1 VCPAWVF
8 SRRQQSVT
16 WRLPTAQKTD
26 AISSLRQLTHG
37 CMRCTVFGT
46 GYLGA
51 THAAGMAELGHE
63 VVGVDIDPGK
73 VAKLAAGDVPF
84 YEPGLRKMLR
94 DNIAAGRLRFT
105 TDYDLAA
112 EFADVHF
119 LGVGTPQKRG
129 EYGADISHVNAVI
142 DTLAPRLTR
151 DSVIVGKSTVPVG
164 TAAELVQR
172 ARAAVR
178 PGVDV
183 EVAWNPEF
191 LREGFALQDTL
202 RPDRIVLGVQ
212 DGSTRS
218 EAAIREL
225 YAPMLEAGVP
235 FLVTDLQTA
244 ELVKVSANA
253 FLATKISFINAISE
267 VCEAAGADVSVL
279 ADALGYDPR
288 IGRQFLNAGLGFGG
302 GCLPKD
308 IRAFM
313 ARAGELGADQALTF
327 LREVD
332 SINMRRRTRMVEL
345 ATTAC
350 GGSLLGAN
358 IAVLGAA
365 FKPESDDVRDSP
377 ALNVAGQ
384 LQLNGAAV
392 NVFDPKGL
400 DNAQRVFPTLNY
412 AVSVEDACERADA
425 VLVLTEWREVVG
437 LDPDD
442 LAHLVRA
449 KVVVDGRNCLDAA
462 RWTQAGWKVFRLGA
476 PRP

>member
-1 VCPAWVF
+1 
-8 SRRQQSVT
+8 
-16 WRLPTAQKTD
+16 
-26 AISSLRQLTHG
+26 
-37 CMRCTVFGT
+37 MRCTVFGT

-51 THAAGMAELGHE
+51 THAVGMAELGHE

-73 VAKLAAGDVPF
+73 VAKLAGGDIPF
-84 YEPGLRKMLR
+84 YEPGLRKLLQE
-94 DNIAAGRLRFT
+94 NLAAGRLSFT
-105 TDYDLAA
+105 TDYDTAVG
-112 EFADVHF
+112 FADLHF
-119 LGVGTPQKRG
+119 LGVGTPQKKG
-129 EYGADISHVNAVI
+129 EYAADLRHVYAVI
-142 DTLAPRLTR
+142 DALVPRLTR
-151 DSVIVGKSTVPVG
+151 SSVLIGKSTVPVG
-164 TAAELVQR
+164 TAAELNQR
-172 ARAAVR
+172 AAALAPR
-178 PGVDV
+178 GIDV
-183 EVAWNPEF
+183 EIAWNPEF
-191 LREGFALQDTL
+191 LREGYAVHDTL
-202 RPDRIVLGVQ
+202 HPDRIVLGTQQ
-212 DGSTRS
+212 DSTRA
-218 EAAIREL
+218 EAAVREL
-225 YAPMLEAGVP
+225 YAPLLGEGVP

-267 VCEAAGADVSVL
+267 VCEAAGADVSLL

-345 ATTAC
+345 ASAAC

-392 NVFDPKGL
+392 NVYDPKAL
-400 DNAQRVFPTLNY
+400 DNAQRLFPTLNY
-412 AVSVEDACERADA
+412 AVSVEEACERADA
-425 VLVLTEWREVVG
+425 VLVLTEWRQFVD

-442 LAHLVRA
+442 LADRVRA
-449 KVVVDGRNCLDAA
+449 RVIVDGRNCLDIA
-462 RWTQAGWKVFRLGA
+462 RWRQAGWKVFRLGA

>member
-1 VCPAWVF
+1 
-8 SRRQQSVT
+8 
-16 WRLPTAQKTD
+16 
-26 AISSLRQLTHG
+26 
-37 CMRCTVFGT
+37 MRCTVFGT

-51 THAAGMAELGHE
+51 THAVGMAALGHD
-63 VVGVDIDPGK
+63 VLGIDIDPGK
-73 VAKLAAGDVPF
+73 VAKLAGGDIPF
-84 YEPGLRKMLR
+84 YEPGLRKLL
-94 DNIAAGRLRFT
+94 NENLAAGRLRFT
-105 TDYDLAA
+105 TDYDAA
-112 EFADVHF
+112 ADFADLHF
-119 LGVGTPQKRG
+119 LGVGTPQKKG
-129 EYGADISHVNAVI
+129 EYGADLRHVYAVI
-142 DTLAPRLTR
+142 DELVPRLT
-151 DSVIVGKSTVPVG
+151 SSAVLVGKSTVPVG
-164 TAAELVQR
+164 TAAELNQR
-172 ARAAVR
+172 AAALAPR
-178 PGVDV
+178 GVDV
-183 EVAWNPEF
+183 EIAWNPEF
-191 LREGFALQDTL
+191 LREGYAVQDTL
-202 RPDRIVLGVQ
+202 RPDRIVLGVHQ
-212 DGSTRS
+212 DSVRA
-218 EAAIREL
+218 EAAVREL
-225 YAPMLEAGVP
+225 YGPLLDAGVP

-267 VCEAAGADVSVL
+267 VCEAAGADVSLL

-345 ATTAC
+345 ASAAC

-358 IAVLGAA
+358 VAVLGAA

-392 NVFDPKGL
+392 NVYDPKAL
-400 DNAQRVFPTLNY
+400 DNAQRLFPTLNY
-412 AVSVEDACERADA
+412 AVSVEEACERADA
-425 VLVLTEWREVVG
+425 VLVLTEWRQFVE

-442 LAHLVRA
+442 LADGVRA
-449 KVVVDGRNCLDAA
+449 RVIVDGRNCLDTA
-462 RWTQAGWKVFRLGA
+462 RGQRAGWRVYRLGA